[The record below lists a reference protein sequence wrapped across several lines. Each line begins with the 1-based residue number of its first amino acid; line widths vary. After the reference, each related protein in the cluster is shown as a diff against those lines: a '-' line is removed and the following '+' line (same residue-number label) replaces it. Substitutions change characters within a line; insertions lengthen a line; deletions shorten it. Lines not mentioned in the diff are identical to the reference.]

1 MTKRNEKLQKSF
13 QKFVGISSTEQA
25 VKIEKEA
32 ERLAHQEV
40 LQIKNYDGFQF
51 ERYLGRLLTKLNF
64 SNVEVTSKSDDQG
77 IDATG
82 ELNGVYYG
90 FQCKHYKNKV
100 GNRAVQEAYYGI
112 AFYHLDKGIVINNNN
127 FSNSVIELA
136 KATNIELWN
145 RDCLEQLIKK
155 SKKGGCIK

>member
-1 MTKRNEKLQKSF
+1 MTKRNENLQKSF
-13 QKFVGISSTEQA
+13 QKFVEISSTEQA

-40 LQIKNYDGFQF
+40 LRIKTYDGFQF
-51 ERYLGRLLTKLNF
+51 ECYLGRLLTKLNF

-82 ELNGVYYG
+82 KLNGVYYG

-100 GNRAVQEAYYGI
+100 GNRAVQ
-112 AFYHLDKGIVINNNN
+112 
-127 FSNSVIELA
+127 
-136 KATNIELWN
+136 
-145 RDCLEQLIKK
+145 
-155 SKKGGCIK
+155 